1 MTVAEGPN
9 VVTSG
14 LVFSYDMN
22 NSRSWLGM
30 PLTNQFAVPTPDGS
44 NNVTFA
50 VNGTGTF
57 QRVYSGTY
65 GGYTITSNDVVYR
78 YDLGTG
84 GCHYH
89 GNSAAIGAGLIP
101 TFRFDYYISPDAA
114 NYPTDSYLSN
124 FENYGGGATS
134 GGTSVPNN
142 SKGIWQTVTFS
153 GGTTSA
159 SGTQA
164 MFLYPGGCGGSYLAS
179 SGYILFKNPQ
189 VIFSATN
196 GMVAPFVG
204 PTGARSNTQALLDV
218 TQNYSITLNS
228 LTYATNNTFSFNG
241 SGDYMTP
248 GNIAASGNAARS
260 MFAWVKASS
269 AGGRCMI
276 ATGTAANSQAFNLVT
291 YGSNKVGVMGYNND
305 FYPSSGAN
313 IFDNVW
319 HYVGAVANG
328 SSGITTYVD
337 GVQDNTGTIT
347 YATAGQTNYIGKSNH
362 VGAESYWNGSIA
374 GVQIYNVGLTAAQVA
389 QNFAAQRSLYGV

>member
-22 NSRSWLGM
+22 NSRSWRGM

-204 PTGARSNTQALLDV
+204 PTGARSTTQALLDSTGLNV
-218 TQNYSITLNS
+218 ITTDS
-228 LTYATNNTFSFNG
+228 LTYSTSNTFSFNG
-241 SGDYMTP
+241 SSNYMTVAGSSNWAFGQNGTVEQWVNLA
-248 GNIAASGNAARS
+248 GNSGVNNRFWCTVNSASGIDAYLNGATYNIYFHGGLVGTTS
-260 MFAWVKASS
+260 TIPTNTWVHLAVTYSS
-269 AGGRCMI
+269 GTI
-276 ATGTAANSQAFNLVT
+276 AVYFNGVAQGLTGTT
-291 YGSNKVGVMGYNND
+291 TGYNVTNNGTL
-305 FYPSSGAN
+305 FIGQFSSG
-313 IFDNVW
+313 
-319 HYVGAVANG
+319 G
-328 SSGITTYVD
+328 SY
-337 GVQDNTGTIT
+337 
-347 YATAGQTNYIGKSNH
+347 YL
-362 VGAESYWNGSIA
+362 NGSIPIMR
-374 GVQIYNVGLTAAQVA
+374 VYNKGLTAAEVL
-389 QNFAAQRSLYGV
+389 QNFNAQRSIYGV